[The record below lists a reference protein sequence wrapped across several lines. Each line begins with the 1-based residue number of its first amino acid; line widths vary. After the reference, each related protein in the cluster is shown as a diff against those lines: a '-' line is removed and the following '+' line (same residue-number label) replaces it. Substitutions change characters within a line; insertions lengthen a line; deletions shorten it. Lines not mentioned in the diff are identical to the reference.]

1 MKVLVGA
8 YASVPS
14 DASWDQQAEQLF
26 YRQLKNNPYIDGL
39 EIPFTGK
46 LHKFDNDW
54 FYAQLDERWRY
65 VITCI
70 PGTMGELSKEPH
82 FGIASNNEA
91 GRLKA
96 INFYRQAN
104 QAIKQLNNHFNK
116 PVVTHIQI
124 HSAPTLNA
132 QASSSISALV
142 KSLQELQN
150 WDWHGAKLVLE
161 HCDAQ
166 RETYPSEKGFMRL
179 EDEISALTIAN
190 QHAKHTLG
198 ITINW
203 GRSAIEARSA
213 DGAIQHME
221 LCIKAGLLTG
231 LIFSGASSQSALYGS
246 WKDSHMPPQINTFDQ
261 PINKDSALNEREINR
276 CMQLQQLA
284 NLDFVGCKI
293 SILPQQQSLANRVR
307 YIEETV
313 AMINHA
319 RLSITTK

>member
-1 MKVLVGA
+1 
-8 YASVPS
+8 
-14 DASWDQQAEQLF
+14 
-26 YRQLKNNPYIDGL
+26 
-39 EIPFTGK
+39 
-46 LHKFDNDW
+46 
-54 FYAQLDERWRY
+54 
-65 VITCI
+65 I
-70 PGTMGELSKEPH
+70 PGTMGELNKDPH

-96 INFYRQAN
+96 INFYEQAN
-104 QAIKQLNNHFNK
+104 QAIKQLNTHFNK

-124 HSAPTLNA
+124 HSAPTLTA
-132 QASSSISALV
+132 QVSSSVSALI
-142 KSLQELQN
+142 KSLKELQS

-166 RETYPSEKGFMRL
+166 LPNQPSEKGFMRL
-179 EDEISALTIAN
+179 EDEINALTTAN
-190 QHAKHTLG
+190 LQATHKLG
-198 ITINW
+198 IAINW

-231 LIFSGASSQSALYGS
+231 LIFSGASSHSALYGS
-246 WKDSHMPPQINTFDQ
+246 WKDSHMPPQINNFDQ
-261 PINKDSALNEREINR
+261 PINKDSALNERQINR

-307 YIEETV
+307 YINETV
-313 AMINHA
+313 AMISNA
-319 RLSITTK
+319 RLQIVTK

>member
-14 DASWDQQAEQLF
+14 DSSWDQQAEHLF
-26 YRQLKNNPYIDGL
+26 YQQLKKNKRIDGL

-46 LHKFDNDW
+46 LHRFDNEW
-54 FYAQLDERWRY
+54 FYAQLDDSWCY
-65 VITCI
+65 VVTCI
-70 PGTMGELSKEPH
+70 PGTMGELGKDPH
-82 FGIASNNEA
+82 FGVASDNEA

-96 INFYRQAN
+96 INFYKQAN
-104 QAIKQLNNHFNK
+104 QQIKQLNNHFKK

-124 HSAPTLNA
+124 HSAPALNTPA
-132 QASSSISALV
+132 TSSITALV
-142 KSLQELQN
+142 KSLQELQS

-166 RETYPSEKGFMRL
+166 LENQPSEKGFMRL
-179 EDEISALTIAN
+179 EDEISAITTAN
-190 QHAKHTLG
+190 LHARHKLG
-198 ITINW
+198 VSINW

-213 DGAIQHME
+213 NGAIQHME
-221 LCIKAGLLTG
+221 LCIKAGLFTG
-231 LIFSGASSQSALYGS
+231 LIFSGASSHSALYGS
-246 WKDSHMPPQINTFDQ
+246 WKDSHMPPQINSFDQ
-261 PINKDSALNEREINR
+261 QTNKESALNEHEINR

-307 YIEETV
+307 YIDETL
-313 AMINHA
+313 AMINNA
-319 RLSITTK
+319 RLHIATK